1 MTKKRDRVTGKSLRN
16 LFKGNH
22 GSYGALLF
30 DKRWKE
36 FRMKIIE
43 RDSHSCRVCKTKEK
57 LQVHHRQYHFSRK
70 LRKHK
75 KPWEYPKNLLITLC
89 EKCHQKGHQL
99 FKVPTKYI

>member
-1 MTKKRDRVTGKSLRN
+1 MLRPKRK

-36 FRMKIIE
+36 LRKEILE
-43 RDSHSCRVCKTKEK
+43 RDHYQCRVCKEKEK
-57 LQVHHRQYHFSRK
+57 LQVHHRQYHYSMK
-70 LRKHK
+70 LRKHR
-75 KPWEYPKNLLITLC
+75 KPWEYPKQLLITLC

-99 FKVPTKYI
+99 YQVPTKYI